1 MRRWLGLAGSWAFL
15 IFALAVS
22 GLASTA
28 AWMNV
33 REQRQLNRLEQFDRL
48 MAEKMSEELSALE
61 SSRQEKSQAV
71 LTLSHQIATADQE
84 IVDLRDSEQTILVST
99 AENKVYVRRNG
110 ETIFDAVCSTGKGDV
125 MIDGRRWSF
134 STPIGKFKVI
144 SKEENPVW
152 VPPDWHYLE
161 EAKKA
166 GTRVVRLGYGQS
178 IDADTGGPVRRARND
193 GVWSVIGSTDGTR
206 RVMTVRNNSV
216 VILEGGS
223 ARELPPG
230 RLITAGGA
238 LVIPPVGTP
247 QRRFDKVLGS
257 HRLNL
262 GDGYALHG
270 TQQTSQLG
278 RSVSHGCIR
287 LGDADIRR
295 LYEISSVGDQ
305 VIIY

>member
-15 IFALAVS
+15 LFALAVAT
-22 GLASTA
+22 LAIAA
-28 AWMNV
+28 AWINV
-33 REQRQLNRLEQFDRL
+33 REHRELNRLEQFDRL
-48 MAEKMSEELSALE
+48 MAEKMSEELSILH
-61 SSRQEKSQAV
+61 SSRQEKSQTV
-71 LTLSHQIATADQE
+71 LALSHQIASANQE
-84 IVDLRDSEQTILVST
+84 IVDLRDSEQTIVVST

-110 ETIFDAVCSTGKGDV
+110 ETVFEAVCSTGKGDV
-125 MIDGRRWSF
+125 MIDGRKWSF
-134 STPIGKFKVI
+134 STPIGKFKI
-144 SKEENPVW
+144 LSKEENPVW

-166 GTRVVRLGYGQS
+166 GTPVVRLGYGQS

-193 GVWSVIGSTDGTR
+193 GVWSMIGSSDGTR

-216 VILEGGS
+216 VIIEGGS
-223 ARELPPG
+223 VRELPPG
-230 RLITAGGA
+230 RLIRAGGA

-270 TQQTSQLG
+270 TQAVNQLG

-287 LGDADIRR
+287 LADADISR

-305 VIIY
+305 VVIY